1 MKLSSIVCASIAV
14 LAMTGSAFG
23 DPSINYNA
31 SKSNTGNAAVGQ
43 PTACPTGQSWDAATK
58 KCVATSAVNYNS
70 SKSNT
75 GNMMAPAPA
84 TQTGNVHKPTDTSST
99 PPK

>member
-1 MKLSSIVCASIAV
+1 MKLSSTVFASIAM
-14 LAMTGSAFG
+14 LAVTAGASA

-31 SKSNTGNAAVGQ
+31 SKSNTGNTTVGQ
-43 PTACPTGQSWDAATK
+43 TTTCAAGQSWDATTK

-70 SKSNT
+70 SKSNS
-75 GNMMAPAPA
+75 GNMMAPA
-84 TQTGNVHKPTDTSST
+84 TQTSNVHKPTDTSST